1 MCDEL
6 SMLHSL
12 LFLIHTKS
20 MSFYREVLFST
31 PSLFY
36 ISTYLPPRQVVRRS
50 LLFFSVSLPSCEKS
64 FYCRVSPNCVGR
76 DECGDP
82 NRNDLTTYLSE
93 IKQQIVLGCCIETRH
108 GVSWKM
114 FGQLF
119 VVFYCGPGHLTP
131 LRHRKGSCDQCRTVH
146 EGFKPLSPCFLYGVN
161 KN

>member
-1 MCDEL
+1 MNC
-6 SMLHSL
+6 
-12 LFLIHTKS
+12 LFCTLW
-20 MSFYREVLFST
+20 
-31 PSLFY
+31 SLFPITLSLCLFTERCY
-36 ISTYLPPRQVVRRS
+36 SARPLCFISTLTSPRQVVRQS
-50 LLFFSVSLPSCEKS
+50 LFFFLLSLPSCEKS

-93 IKQQIVLGCCIETRH
+93 IKQQIVLRCCVETRH